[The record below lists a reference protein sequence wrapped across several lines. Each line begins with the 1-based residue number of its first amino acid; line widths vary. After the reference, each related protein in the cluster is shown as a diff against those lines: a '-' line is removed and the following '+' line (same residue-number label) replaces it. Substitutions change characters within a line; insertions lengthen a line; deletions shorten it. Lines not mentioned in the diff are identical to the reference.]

1 MMRAEEPG
9 KSTLAIGDGAN
20 DVNMI
25 TAAHIGIGISGLE
38 GQQAAR
44 AADYSIGQFRFLKNL
59 LFYHGREAYRRN
71 AYLIAYMF
79 WKNIVYVVPIWV
91 YGFVSFFSGT
101 VIYNPYLYNFYN
113 VTFTGLPII
122 WYAVFDLEHDRETLL
137 SKPRLYRIGIK
148 DVHFNSY
155 VFMRWFGYACWQGT
169 LLLFLAF
176 YELDSLPQN
185 DGKIGGL
192 LVDGGYVFTVVVV
205 LVNVKILVSS
215 YIFNGW
221 ENFFIWGSVL
231 CYYLF
236 FWAVS
241 AIIISGAYGEL
252 QHMSLYPSQWLGLF
266 FFTSAYLLIDVGM

>member
-1 MMRAEEPG
+1 MRVAEPG

-71 AYLIAYMF
+71 SYLISYMF

-91 YGFVSFFSGT
+91 FGFVSFFSGT

-113 VTFTGLPII
+113 ISFTGLPII
-122 WYAVFDLEHDRETLL
+122 WFAVFDLEHTRETLL
-137 SKPRLYRIGIK
+137 SKPKHYRIGIQ

-155 VFMRWFGYACWQGT
+155 VFWRWFGYGCWQGV

-176 YELDSLPQN
+176 YELDSAPSQ
-185 DGKIGGL
+185 DGKVGGL

-205 LVNVKILVSS
+205 LVNFKVLVSS
-215 YIFNGW
+215 YLFEGWSLFLIF
-221 ENFFIWGSVL
+221 GSIIV
-231 CYYLF
+231 YYLS
-236 FWAVS
+236 FWGVS
-241 AIIISGAYGEL
+241 SVKISGAYGEF
-252 QHMSLYPSQWLGLF
+252 QFMSIVSTQYLGLF
-266 FFTSAYLLIDVGM
+266 FFTSAYLLIDIGM